1 MSKISIKDLYKIEKV
16 VTVKDEKTGNEAD
29 VCLRII
35 SDSGREDAIR
45 YANKEKAELAKKLE
59 DKDSPEYF
67 ALKEQIKNSPVDT
80 LELKIKIIK
89 ESLVGD
95 EAYLALRAD
104 DKYKELDDGELS
116 DSEDFQ
122 DAYLK
127 ERSKIADEY
136 LEKLDKNEN
145 NLRKELMDLQLK
157 SMLNSFFMHSFNEKI
172 LVHAIRDPEDSSKRL
187 FDSVEKMKDN
197 FFGDSYV
204 QLIEKYYG
212 LSGNKTENDIK
223 N

>member
-1 MSKISIKDLYKIEKV
+1 MGKISIKDLYKIEKV

-45 YANKEKAELAKKLE
+45 YANKEKTELAKKLE

-67 ALKEQIKNSPVDT
+67 ALKEQIVNSPMDT

-89 ESLVGD
+89 ESLVSD
-95 EAYLALRAD
+95 KVYLALRAN
-104 DKYKELDDGELS
+104 DKYKELEDGELA

-122 DAYLK
+122 DTYLK

-136 LEKLDKNEN
+136 FKQLDKSEN
-145 NLRKELMDLQLK
+145 NLRKELMDLQIK

-172 LVHAIRDPEDSSKRL
+172 LVHAIRDSEDSSKRL

-204 QLIEKYYG
+204 QLVAKYYG